1 MLSVNIQIRTIAYI
15 RRTQPNTLV
24 VIILNIVIICV
35 LSKVALTF
43 KCDLVLI
50 KSSEKR
56 AFGLFI
62 YRLMLIDLTSYC

>member
-24 VIILNIVIICV
+24 VIIINIVIICV

-50 KSSEKR
+50 KSSEK
-56 AFGLFI
+56 
-62 YRLMLIDLTSYC
+62 